1 MYLIEI
7 QMKKFIYLL
16 LILSSTYSYTQNK
29 NLPYTFGK
37 ISQSDIEMEVYEKD
51 TTADAVIL
59 YEHGSTKVEN
69 MHSVYLK
76 TTVYRKIKILN
87 SKGNRHAD
95 IKIYIYNDKNKN
107 TEKLKHLKAITYNLG
122 EPNTFL
128 NEDKIYTKKISEHWK
143 EVTFTFPNVKEGS
156 VLEYQYD
163 LESRF
168 FFNFTGWEF
177 QSDIPK
183 IYSEFNASIPGNWRY
198 NRRLNGKLK
207 LFKNEA
213 SIEKNCFSI
222 DSRSSAD
229 CEVLVYAMQN
239 IPAFVEEENYST
251 ARSNYLS
258 KIKFELAE
266 IFYTDGTSEKY
277 TTSWKETDKQ
287 LKYDES
293 MGKQI
298 KLKSYFAKNMPSN
311 LFEPDNEMEKAKGI
325 YDYIQGHFTLNSD
338 KKYIF
343 SEVNVKKAYKDKFG
357 SISEIN
363 MALINALKAAGLDAK
378 IFLLSTRGKGFPTKV
393 HPVMTDFNYVAAYV
407 SIDNKAYLL
416 DATDDF
422 SPFGLLPFKVLNKYG
437 RVLDFDKGSY
447 WFNIPSNSSTYRR
460 KKLLLTLND
469 DGNLTGT
476 VNEINNGYFAKNKR
490 ELIYAKKEDKYLT
503 NLENNNQNLVINSYK
518 SENLDNLNQ
527 PFEEDFKVEINALE
541 TIGNNIYINPF
552 VDKYSENPFKLEQR
566 NYPVDFGYKW
576 KDTYLIKIEI
586 PVNYVVKSV
595 PKNVSFQLPDNGG
608 SFVTKY
614 TLKDNTVSIMS
625 RILINKKFYPTS
637 EYQNLKEFYNQI
649 IKTQNSLI
657 TLEKTNIH

>member
-1 MYLIEI
+1 M
-7 QMKKFIYLL
+7 
-16 LILSSTYSYTQNK
+16 
-29 NLPYTFGK
+29 PYTFGR
-37 ISQSDIEMEVYEKD
+37 ISQSEIEMKVYEKD
-51 TTADAVIL
+51 TTADAVVL

-69 MHSVYLK
+69 IHSVYLK

-87 SKGNRHAD
+87 SNGNKHAD

-107 TEKLKHLKAITYNLG
+107 TEKIKHLKAITYNLG

-128 NEDKIYTKKISEHWK
+128 DEKKIYTKIISEHWK

-183 IYSEFNASIPGNWRY
+183 VYSEFNASIPGNWRY

-213 SIEKNCFSI
+213 SIERNCFSI

-229 CEVLVYAMQN
+229 CEVLVYAMKD
-239 IPAFVEEENYST
+239 IPAFVEEEKYST
-251 ARSNYLS
+251 AKGNYLS

-266 IFYTDGTSEKY
+266 MFYTDGTSEKY

-298 KLKSYFAKNMPSN
+298 KLKSYFAKNMPDD
-311 LFEPDNEMEKAKGI
+311 LFKSENELEKAKAI
-325 YDYIQGHFTLNSD
+325 YHYIQDYFTLNSE

-343 SEVNVKKAYKDKFG
+343 SEVNVKKAYKEKFG

-363 MALINALKAAGLDAK
+363 LSLINALRAAGFDAK
-378 IFLLSTRGKGFPTKV
+378 IFLLSTRNKGFPTKV
-393 HPVMTDFNYVAAYV
+393 HPVMTDFNYEVVYV
-407 SIDNKAYLL
+407 TIDNNEYLL

-422 SPFGLLPFKVLNKYG
+422 LPFGLLPFKALNKYG
-437 RVLDFDKGSY
+437 RVLDFEKGSY
-447 WFNIPSNSSTYRR
+447 WFNIPSSSVTYRR
-460 KKLLLTLND
+460 KKLLLTLNEE
-469 DGNLTGT
+469 GNLKGT
-476 VNEINNGYFAKNKR
+476 VNETNNGYFAKSKR
-490 ELIYAKKEDKYLT
+490 ELIYAKKEEKYLAT
-503 NLENNNQNLVINSYK
+503 LENENQNLVINSYTN
-518 SENLDNLNQ
+518 ENLNDLDQ
-527 PFEEDFKVEINALE
+527 PFEEEFEVEINASE
-541 TIGNNIYINPF
+541 SIGSKIYINPF
-552 VDKYSENPFKLEQR
+552 VDKYTENPFKLEQR
-566 NYPVDFGYKW
+566 NYPIDFGYKW

-586 PVNYVVKSV
+586 PENYIVKSV
-595 PKNVSFQLPDNGG
+595 PENVSFQLPDNGG
-608 SFVTKY
+608 SFVAKF
-614 TLKDNTVSIMS
+614 TLKDNTVSIIS
-625 RILINKKFYPTS
+625 RIILNKKFYTTN

-657 TLEKTNIH
+657 TLEKNQTN